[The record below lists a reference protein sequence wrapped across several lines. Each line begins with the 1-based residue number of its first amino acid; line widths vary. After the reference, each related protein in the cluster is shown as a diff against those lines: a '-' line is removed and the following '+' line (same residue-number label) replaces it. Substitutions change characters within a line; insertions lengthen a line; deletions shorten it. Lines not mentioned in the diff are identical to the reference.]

1 VTSNLADVRSFDPD
15 IDDPYVEPGEEAV
28 IHVDDDLI
36 EIDEDA
42 ALALLAKVTAALPD
56 GGEARE
62 GQQMMVRAIAAGLSR
77 RRHVV
82 IEAGTGVGKSLGY
95 LVPLAQLKRR
105 VIVATATK
113 NLQDQLATK
122 DAPLV
127 AAQAHGLRVAVLKGR
142 SNYLCRLRVREVG
155 GDGQMAFEDGD
166 EVPKGVASQM
176 RRVLEWAKE
185 TTTGERDEL
194 SFEVDARAWRQL
206 SVTPQE
212 CLGRVQCPLG
222 STCFAEAAK
231 DAAASSDIV
240 IVNSHLYASHL
251 AAGSTILPDHDVVVF
266 DEAHEVLDIFATLL
280 GTSLNATRFRAV
292 ATLARGVLG
301 SAGADITAEV
311 ATFADRFAIAL
322 EAQVA
327 RGELTGLGEEA
338 TALRSEG
345 SRLITTLTDLLRGK
359 SDGEPADEHRR
370 LRALGPAVHLG
381 NDLTRLADVSDDE
394 LLWLT
399 QRDREVDLEL
409 SLVDVGPRLRQELWP
424 AVTAVLTSAT
434 IPENLVRDLGLDG
447 AADELRVPSPFDYQ
461 NNSLLYVPD
470 HLPDRKSDAAEA
482 AIADELVDLIG
493 AAGGRTLALFTNRTV
508 MKRVAE
514 MVEARVATPILVQ
527 DTLSRQRL
535 ITLFREEAAA
545 SLFAVTS
552 YWQGVDVPGHS
563 LALVTIDRLPF
574 ARPDDPLSQAR
585 RDRAGDR
592 AFYEVDVPR
601 ASMLLAQ
608 GVGRLIRSTTDQGVV
623 AVLDTR
629 LATAS
634 YRSMMLKRLPPMK
647 RTRTKSEVLDFLRH
661 LDASHPPA

>member
-1 VTSNLADVRSFDPD
+1 MRSFDPD
-15 IDDPYVEPGEEAV
+15 EDDPYVEPTEDAV

-36 EIDEDA
+36 EIDENA
-42 ALALLAKVTAALPD
+42 ALELLDRVTARLPD
-56 GGEARE
+56 GGEVRE

-95 LVPLAQLKRR
+95 LIPLAQLKRR

-127 AAQAHGLRVAVLKGR
+127 AAAAAGLRVAVLKGR

-155 GDGQMAFEDGD
+155 GDGQLSFDDGE

-185 TTTGERDEL
+185 TKTGERDEL

-212 CLGRVQCPLG
+212 CLGRIQCPLG
-222 STCFAEAAK
+222 STCFVEAAK
-231 DAAASSDIV
+231 DTAAASDIV
-240 IVNSHLYASHL
+240 IVNTHLYASHL
-251 AAGSTILPDHDVVVF
+251 AAGMTILPDHDVVVF
-266 DEAHEVLDIFATLL
+266 DEAHEVLDIFASLL
-280 GTSLNATRFRAV
+280 GTSLNASRFRAV

-301 SAGADITAEV
+301 AAHADVTNELSDFV
-311 ATFADRFAIAL
+311 DRFEAAL
-322 EAQVA
+322 DRQVD
-327 RGELTGLGEEA
+327 RGETTGLGEEA
-338 TALRSEG
+338 AALRDEG
-345 SRLITTLTDLLRGK
+345 SRLMTTITDLLRVK
-359 SDGEPADEHRR
+359 SDGEGDDEHRR
-370 LRALGPAVHLG
+370 LRALGPAVHLA
-381 NDLTRLADVSDDE
+381 NDLTRLADVSSDE

-399 QRDREVDLEL
+399 RRDREVDLEL
-409 SLVDVGPRLRQELWP
+409 SLVDVGPKLRQELWP

-434 IPENLVRDLGLDG
+434 IPDTLIRDLGLDG
-447 AADELRVPSPFDYQ
+447 LADDVRVPSPFDYATH
-461 NNSLLYVPD
+461 SLLYVPD
-470 HLPDRKSDAAEA
+470 HLPDRKSDDAED
-482 AIADELVDLIG
+482 AIADELVDLIT

-508 MKRVAE
+508 MRRVAE
-514 MVEARVATPILVQ
+514 KVESRISTPVLVQ

-535 ITLFREEAAA
+535 ITLFREEDAA

-552 YWQGVDVPGHS
+552 YWQGVDVPGTS

-592 AFYEVDVPR
+592 AFYDVDVPR

-608 GVGRLIRSTTDQGVV
+608 GVGRLIRSSSDEGVV

-647 RTRTKSEVLDFLRH
+647 RTRTKAEVLEFLRRLNH
-661 LDASHPPA
+661 ESLSRTP